1 MSRRAI
7 ALGVLATS
15 GMLVLLS
22 AASPAAAGTA
32 PSPTLT
38 ILNEPFPDDAIAQG
52 STFKVEGTG
61 WPTDTLVQ
69 LEVCGNEARSGTSDC
84 AADTGQVVASNATG
98 VFQGRLAVVIP
109 PTPCPCVIRAVSQTT
124 TDSVTT
130 PVDIP
135 NAPTSHPGDGDVVA
149 PALRRLEV
157 EKVRM
162 RGEDSW
168 NTWLGGP
175 ARRTFEFEVVNTG
188 SVAVDEATV
197 VLTAGPADDPTGFL
211 KPVKIERLEV
221 GERRKITVP
230 VEFQALAFGD
240 QAVRATVNG
249 TSVPVSFRATTST
262 HPWLLVIVPAL
273 IIGQLLLL
281 GIRNIVRRR
290 LQDDEVA
297 TPVMIAAVDGPADSS
312 LICVVEYTET
322 TAAPAATPE
331 VDTAPAAEPATADS
345 SATDSFDDAAVETFA
360 EGLVVGDDVV
370 GEDVLADPDD
380 DELDAQRASDD
391 AAADTD
397 GDGQVTVAELVAATA
412 EPTVQ
417 HHTMV
422 IRSITAVKDLVRESL
437 TVTDGS
443 APTRTIN
450 AITVLADEDARV
462 GDAHRACDD
471 LCVWIDAA
479 FTDAGA
485 PLSLRRRHVT
495 AANAGMGM
503 VPLSV
508 LVRAVHQAA

>member
-1 MSRRAI
+1 M
-7 ALGVLATS
+7 TS
-15 GMLVLLS
+15 GMLVMLS
-22 AASPAAAGTA
+22 AVPHASAGTT

-61 WPTDTLVQ
+61 WPVDTLIQ

-84 AADTGQVVASNATG
+84 AADTGQVVASNAAG
-98 VFQGRLAVVIP
+98 SFQGRLAVVIP
-109 PTPCPCVIRAVSQTT
+109 PMPCPCVIRAVSQTT
-124 TDSVTT
+124 SDAVTT

-157 EKVRM
+157 EKVHL

-249 TSVPVSFRATTST
+249 TSVPVSFRSTTST
-262 HPWLLVIVPAL
+262 HPWLLIIVPAL
-273 IIGQLLLL
+273 IIAQVLLL

-290 LQDDEVA
+290 LHDDELDAPTMVA
-297 TPVMIAAVDGPADSS
+297 TVEGPADDS

-322 TAAPAATPE
+322 SVAPEHTAHDAE
-331 VDTAPAAEPATADS
+331 VEAFAD
-345 SATDSFDDAAVETFA
+345 A
-360 EGLVVGDDVV
+360 LIVGDDVV
-370 GEDVLADPDD
+370 DDPPDSDTPDD
-380 DELDAQRASDD
+380 DAAEAD
-391 AAADTD
+391 AAADAD
-397 GDGQVTVAELVAATA
+397 GDGRLTVAELVAATA

-417 HHTMV
+417 HHTAV
-422 IRSITAVKDLVRESL
+422 LRSIAAVKDLVRESL
-437 TVTDGS
+437 AVTDEAATS
-443 APTRTIN
+443 RTIT

-471 LCVWIDAA
+471 LCVWIDAS

-508 LVRAVHQAA
+508 LVRTVHQAA